1 MGSKIDTE
9 KRKVSIDEVVKKI
22 IKLTGITKE
31 DMLSKKREE
40 KIIEARRLLVYFCK
54 NHTQITNKEIARY
67 LKRDEAVVLRCGRA
81 FNEDEMKSKR
91 KIEEIKNM
99 LWS

>member
-1 MGSKIDTE
+1 LQFTI
-9 KRKVSIDEVVKKI
+9 
-22 IKLTGITKE
+22 
-31 DMLSKKREE
+31 
-40 KIIEARRLLVYFCK
+40 RRLLVYFCK